1 MVSKRVARIWRDGR
15 LLGGHV
21 TIAGPACV
29 ERSTATGLH
38 PRPASAALEAMTIP
52 RHNLPMRIAFVL
64 GLAATVVSGEVA
76 VPAKHG
82 AAGIERA
89 RDSLRASR
97 RPGTAR
103 IQAGDYL
110 LDHSLEF
117 GSRDPEGSVYI
128 ADPEV
133 RLIGGARVR
142 GWRPVSDKAVLALL
156 SVSAR
161 RNAMVATVAGL
172 GAFQA
177 RGFGHEHMP
186 AHSELFFNGKRM
198 TVSRWPNVEFTRIAE
213 ASDTDPEDDG
223 HGRRIGRLPFGFR
236 YAGDRPSGWKNA
248 PDIWVHGY

>member
-1 MVSKRVARIWRDGR
+1 
-15 LLGGHV
+15 
-21 TIAGPACV
+21 
-29 ERSTATGLH
+29 
-38 PRPASAALEAMTIP
+38 
-52 RHNLPMRIAFVL
+52 MRIAFVL